1 MFFQCS
7 PDPFDFPPVIAS
19 SSFNS
24 DFFPLPP
31 SPPRIPITGSVNI
44 LFAFSS
50 LPLPLSF
57 DRPLPRFAT
66 RRVRVSNFFLKRGG
80 WKGGG
85 IIPRLSFDEFGREG
99 GKGGGGEANRTFL
112 LPFRLNIQAIQ
123 SISLGRDAR
132 WRAKTAARSE
142 DGFGLPAIPYLYL
155 PSNIL
160 RRRLGNGEGGRRE
173 RERERVQSRFYW
185 FSRETGL
192 STFLCPAEIHREEV
206 PFENSNL
213 PSPPPS
219 PHFPLSSSSSPP
231 SIPLF
236 TRAKLVIPS
245 LVLIILRI
253 PR

>member
-1 MFFQCS
+1 MERGR
-7 PDPFDFPPVIAS
+7 
-19 SSFNS
+19 NY
-24 DFFPLPP
+24 P
-31 SPPRIPITGSVNI
+31 SPFVRRI
-44 LFAFSS
+44 
-50 LPLPLSF
+50 
-57 DRPLPRFAT
+57 
-66 RRVRVSNFFLKRGG
+66 
-80 WKGGG
+80 WKG
-85 IIPRLSFDEFGREG
+85 RRER
-99 GKGGGGEANRTFL
+99 GGGEANRTFL

-132 WRAKTAARSE
+132 WRAKTAARSK

-173 RERERVQSRFYW
+173 RERESPIAVLLVLQRNWLKYVSVSR
-185 FSRETGL
+185 G
-192 STFLCPAEIHREEV
+192 
-206 PFENSNL
+206 NS
-213 PSPPPS
+213 PRGSAFRKFQPPRPPPS